1 MPGKCEDLLPGHIL
15 TTTIQRRYNVLKC
28 PLTFIRTCCM
38 HKLLRNNHCC
48 IINFHTWP
56 WNAVKKYI
64 TIGRWQKHKTTIYL
78 ASNLFP
84 AFIFLQT
91 VVQLDFYSTGKSE
104 KHFEN
109 ALEYKP
115 ERWLRENKKKFHPF
129 AILPF
134 GHGPRMC
141 VGTYF

>member
-1 MPGKCEDLLPGHIL
+1 
-15 TTTIQRRYNVLKC
+15 
-28 PLTFIRTCCM
+28 M
-38 HKLLRNNHCC
+38 HKLSHNSHCC
-48 IINFHTWP
+48 IINFYTWQ
-56 WNAVKKYI
+56 WNAIKTHFNWLV
-64 TIGRWQKHKTTIYL
+64 THKTSNDL
-78 ASNLFP
+78 ANNLFP
-84 AFIFLQT
+84 VFIFLQT
-91 VVQLDFYSTGKSE
+91 VVQLDFYSTGTSE

-141 VGTYF
+141 VGRYF